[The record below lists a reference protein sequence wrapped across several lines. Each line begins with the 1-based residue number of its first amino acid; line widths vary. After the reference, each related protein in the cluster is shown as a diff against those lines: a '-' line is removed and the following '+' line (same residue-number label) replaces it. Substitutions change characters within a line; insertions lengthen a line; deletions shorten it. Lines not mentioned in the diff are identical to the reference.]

1 MQCGD
6 GTEVLTVTNR
16 DYFFLTRDEYELAA
30 KGAKTDFLLEPVS
43 RNTAPAMCA
52 AALHVGK
59 RHGMEAV
66 MLVWPANHLIKDE
79 KASGAAVGEARKLA
93 EQGWL
98 VTFGIEPSRPETG
111 FGYIEAGDKLGEMAG
126 KVKRFVEKPDLATAE
141 GFVSSGRYTWNS
153 GMFCFTAEA
162 VLAAFKKYSPEIL
175 RAVGAAIAATDYSKP
190 PAGAAKGGFANAPG

>member
-59 RHGMEAV
+59 RHGMDAV
-66 MLVWPANHLIKDE
+66 MLVLPADHLIKDE
-79 KASGAAVGEARKLA
+79 KAFGAAVGEAWKLA

-98 VTFGIEPSRPETG
+98 AAFGIEPSRPRTRVG
-111 FGYIEAGDKLGEMAG
+111 CIEAGDK
-126 KVKRFVEKPDLATAE
+126 
-141 GFVSSGRYTWNS
+141 
-153 GMFCFTAEA
+153 
-162 VLAAFKKYSPEIL
+162 SPEE
-175 RAVGAAIAATDYSKP
+175 
-190 PAGAAKGGFANAPG
+190 GGDAQCHRG